1 MGCFSTE
8 SVGALV
14 RVNGIMKKEDYRD
27 ILEENLKQSARNLEI
42 RHRWILQQ
50 DNDPKH
56 TSKFVS
62 KWLADERVNVLPHR
76 EKRLVESKHV
86 WFIFVLTHVLSCRE
100 LFNELNQLTK

>member
-1 MGCFSTE
+1 MLWGCFSTKG
-8 SVGALV
+8 VGALV

-62 KWLADERVNVLPHR
+62 KWLADERVNVLPWPSQSPDLNPIENMSAELKKNRR
-76 EKRLVESKHV
+76 EKVTMKSGR
-86 WFIFVLTHVLSCRE
+86 T
-100 LFNELNQLTK
+100 